1 MSRIVDHPFLVFA
14 VSVVALWLS
23 AYVGDFISKQVLPL
37 RKGERDYFGVILT
50 ASLTLLALI
59 IGFSF
64 AMAISRYAQRKT
76 YEEAEAN
83 AIGMEYVRADLLPAA
98 DASF

>member
-23 AYVGDFISKQVLPL
+23 AYVGDFISKQLLPL

-50 ASLTLLALI
+50 ASLTLLARLLI
-59 IGFSF
+59 GLALIVAAYGHS
-64 AMAISRYAQRKT
+64 K
-76 YEEAEAN
+76 AE
-83 AIGMEYVRADLLPAA
+83 PALTA
-98 DASF
+98 